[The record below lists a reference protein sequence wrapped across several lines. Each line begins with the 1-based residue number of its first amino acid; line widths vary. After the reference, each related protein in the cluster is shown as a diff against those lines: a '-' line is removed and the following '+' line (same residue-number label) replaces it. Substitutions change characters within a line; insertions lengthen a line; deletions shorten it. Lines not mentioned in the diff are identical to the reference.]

1 VKVLVTIPHF
11 FNPAGGGAYGS
22 TGPETDR
29 RAAVLGR
36 TLTGLHQTFGPRQAF
51 LLCLEKESQP
61 ETGCNG
67 KLARVNRQA
76 AAQVDVVVCTAG
88 NKHLLDKIPRL
99 HPLFRH
105 QPLEC
110 DPMLLGFG
118 CHRMLRSALGRY
130 DYYCY
135 LEDDLW
141 IHDTQFLQ
149 KVSWF
154 SAQFGDET
162 VLFPHRY
169 EVSGVEPLHKL
180 YIDGPVRADFT
191 ARWQDVADRRL
202 LRTELMGQP
211 LNFVRWANPHSGCFF
226 LNARQMAHW
235 VASPEFSSIDCSF
248 AGPLES
254 AASLGIM
261 KHFRIYKPAAENAG
275 FLELQHQHAR
285 YLGHSLQ
292 FSSAASQKGGNSVP

>member
-1 VKVLVTIPHF
+1 MKVLVTIPHF
-11 FNPAGGGAYGS
+11 FNPAGNGVYGS
-22 TGPETDR
+22 TGPETER

-36 TLTGLHQTFGPRQAF
+36 TLTGLHQTLGPRQAF
-51 LLCLEKESQP
+51 LLWLEKSILP
-61 ETGCNG
+61 ATGCNG

-76 AAQVDVVVCTAG
+76 AAQVDIVVCTTG

-99 HPLFRH
+99 HRLFRH

-118 CHRMLRSALGRY
+118 CHRILRSALGRY

-141 IHDTQFLQ
+141 IQDPLFLQ
-149 KVSWF
+149 KISWF
-154 SAQFGDET
+154 NAQFGDDA

-169 EVSGVEPLHKL
+169 EVSGVEPVDKL

-191 ARWQDVADRRL
+191 ARWQDVNDQRL
-202 LRTELMGQP
+202 LRAEHLGRP
-211 LNFVRWANPHSGCFF
+211 LHFIRWANPHSGCFF
-226 LNARQMAHW
+226 LNARQMERW
-235 VASPEFSSIDCSF
+235 VASPEFSSLDCSF

-254 AASLGIM
+254 AASLGVM

-275 FLELQHQHAR
+275 FLELQHLHPR
-285 YLGHSLQ
+285 YLGHALQ
-292 FSSAASQKGGNSVP
+292 FSSGSSQKGAEGV